1 MFFLGY
7 LIFYSILTT
16 LIDTSIFF
24 SIFSFVLGGMLYF
37 NSSSPL
43 QGIAICAFGLLH
55 LISRLCYHSKG
66 MHASVN
72 SYTNYNTCY
81 NFISISIATV
91 IFAIPIWYI
100 IIKSNIITLGNSPL
114 YIFIPSLLISW
125 AIFFKIVDRIF
136 IHNRETHE
144 VILGDYFTIYRNIRR
159 SLIHI
164 YIFKFKDSP
173 DLYSTGMW
181 RYRIFINKIGSK
193 FSCTFGKGIF
203 GTTYITSIKLIED
216 AGEHIP
222 TETGSYRV
230 FTFRKRNLSKKD
242 YTFPWHILLLASGI
256 LIFIFGIFIL
266 YVTYIKPQN
275 SNVRLLKYI
284 ELYKVIGVS
293 GIILGIILEIIAIFL
308 FIKHIRKK

>member
-1 MFFLGY
+1 MIFLIY
-7 LIFYSILTT
+7 LLIFSLLSVLIDLSILFSIASLFFG
-16 LIDTSIFF
+16 LIIYFDTSF
-24 SIFSFVLGGMLYF
+24 S
-37 NSSSPL
+37 L
-43 QGIAICAFGLLH
+43 QGMAICAFGLLH
-55 LISRLCYHSKG
+55 LISRLCYHSRKV
-66 MHASVN
+66 SSNPYIN
-72 SYTNYNTCY
+72 SYTSC
-81 NFISISIATV
+81 NFLSIFIATI

-100 IIKSNIITLGNSPL
+100 IVKSNIVTLGNSPL

-125 AIFFKIVDRIF
+125 AILFKIVDRIF
-136 IHNRETHE
+136 IHNRETQE
-144 VILGDYFTIYRNIRR
+144 VVLGDYFTIYKSIRR
-159 SLIHI
+159 SLTHI
-164 YIFKFKDSP
+164 YIFKFKNSP

-181 RYRIFINKIGSK
+181 RYRIFIDKLGSK

-203 GTTYITSIKLIED
+203 GTSYITSIKLIED
-216 AGEHIP
+216 AGEHVP

>member
-1 MFFLGY
+1 MLFLAY
-7 LIFYSILTT
+7 LFIFSLLSV
-16 LIDTSIFF
+16 LIDLSVFF
-24 SIFSFVLGGMLYF
+24 SILSFVLGGMLCF
-37 NSSSPL
+37 NSGSSL

-66 MHASVN
+66 MRASGS
-72 SYTNYNTCY
+72 SYIDYNTSY

-100 IIKSNIITLGNSPL
+100 IIKSNIITLENSPL
-114 YIFIPSLLISW
+114 YIFIPSLFISW

-136 IHNRETHE
+136 IHNRETQE
-144 VILGDYFTIYRNIRR
+144 VILGDYFTIYRSRR

-203 GTTYITSIKLIED
+203 GTSYITSIKLIED
-216 AGEHIP
+216 AGVNAP
-222 TETGSYRV
+222 
-230 FTFRKRNLSKKD
+230 
-242 YTFPWHILLLASGI
+242 
-256 LIFIFGIFIL
+256 
-266 YVTYIKPQN
+266 
-275 SNVRLLKYI
+275 
-284 ELYKVIGVS
+284 
-293 GIILGIILEIIAIFL
+293 
-308 FIKHIRKK
+308 IRKKIIFGGL

>member
-7 LIFYSILTT
+7 LFFYSVLSA
-16 LIDTSIFF
+16 LIDTSVFF
-24 SIFSFVLGGMLYF
+24 SIVSFVLGGLLYF
-37 NSSSPL
+37 NSNSPL
-43 QGIAICAFGLLH
+43 QGIGICAFGLLH

-72 SYTNYNTCY
+72 SYTNYNTSY

-136 IHNRETHE
+136 IHNRETQE

-242 YTFPWHILLLASGI
+242 YTFPWHILLLASVI

>member
-24 SIFSFVLGGMLYF
+24 SILSFILGGILYF
-37 NSSSPL
+37 NDSSPL
-43 QGIAICAFGLLH
+43 QGIAICTFGLLH

-72 SYTNYNTCY
+72 SYTNYNTSY
-81 NFISISIATV
+81 NFFSISIATI
-91 IFAIPIWYI
+91 IFAIPVWYI
-100 IIKSNIITLGNSPL
+100 IIISKAIRLPISPFYL
-114 YIFIPSLLISW
+114 FIPSLIIAW
-125 AIFFKIVDRIF
+125 AILFKIVDRIF
-136 IHNRETHE
+136 IHNRETQE
-144 VILGDYFTIYRNIRR
+144 VILGDYFTIHRSRR
-159 SLIHI
+159 SLTHI

-222 TETGSYRV
+222 TETGLYRV

-284 ELYKVIGVS
+284 ELYKVTGIS
-293 GIILGIILEIIAIFL
+293 GIILGLILVIISIFML
-308 FIKHIRKK
+308 IRKK

>member
-1 MFFLGY
+1 MFFIGY
-7 LIFYSILTT
+7 LFFYSVLSA
-16 LIDTSIFF
+16 LIDTSVFF
-24 SIFSFVLGGMLYF
+24 SIVSFVLGVLLYF
-37 NSSSPL
+37 NSNSPL
-43 QGIAICAFGLLH
+43 QGVEICAFGLLN
-55 LISRLCYHSKG
+55 LISSLCYHSKK
-66 MHASVN
+66 MHAGGR
-72 SYTNYNTCY
+72 SYVNYNTSY
-81 NFISISIATV
+81 NFLSISIATI
-91 IFAIPIWYI
+91 IFAIPVWYI
-100 IIKSNIITLGNSPL
+100 IIISKAVRLAISPFYL
-114 YIFIPSLLISW
+114 FIPSLIIAW
-125 AIFFKIVDRIF
+125 AILFKIVDRIF
-136 IHNRETHE
+136 IHNRETQE
-144 VILGDYFTIYRNIRR
+144 VVLGDYFTIHR
-159 SLIHI
+159 SKKSLTHI

-242 YTFPWHILLLASGI
+242 YTFPWHTLLLASGI

>member
-7 LIFYSILTT
+7 LFFYSVLST
-16 LIDTSIFF
+16 LIDTSILF
-24 SIFSFVLGGMLYF
+24 SIVSFVLGGLLYF
-37 NSSSPL
+37 NSNSHL
-43 QGIAICAFGLLH
+43 QGVEICAFGLLN
-55 LISRLCYHSKG
+55 LISSLCYHSKKIHTSG
-66 MHASVN
+66 S
-72 SYTNYNTCY
+72 SYVNYNTSY
-81 NFISISIATV
+81 NFLSISIATV
-91 IFAIPIWYI
+91 IFAIPVWYI
-100 IIKSNIITLGNSPL
+100 IIISKTVRLAISPFYL
-114 YIFIPSLLISW
+114 FIPSLIIAW
-125 AIFFKIVDRIF
+125 AILFKIVDRIF
-136 IHNRETHE
+136 IHNRETQE

-216 AGEHIP
+216 AGEHAP

>member
-1 MFFLGY
+1 MFFLVY
-7 LIFYSILTT
+7 LVFYSALSL
-16 LIDTSIFF
+16 LIDVSIFF
-24 SIFSFVLGGMLYF
+24 SILSFVLGGTLYF
-37 NSSSPL
+37 NSNSPL
-43 QGIAICAFGLLH
+43 QGIAICAFGLLI
-55 LISRLCYHSKG
+55 LISSLCYHSKK
-66 MHASVN
+66 MCASGS
-72 SYTNYNTCY
+72 SYVDYNTSY
-81 NFISISIATV
+81 NFLSISIATV
-91 IFAIPIWYI
+91 IFAIPIWCI
-100 IIKSNIITLGNSPL
+100 IVKSNIITLGNSPL
-114 YIFIPSLLISW
+114 YIFIPSLFISW
-125 AIFFKIVDRIF
+125 TILFKIVDRIF
-136 IHNRETHE
+136 IHNRETQE
-144 VILGDYFTIYRNIRR
+144 VVLGDYFTIHR
-159 SLIHI
+159 SKKSLTHV

-216 AGEHIP
+216 AGEHVP

-275 SNVRLLKYI
+275 SNVRLL
-284 ELYKVIGVS
+284 
-293 GIILGIILEIIAIFL
+293 II
-308 FIKHIRKK
+308 

>member
-1 MFFLGY
+1 MLFLVYLFIFSLLSVLIDLSMLFSIVSLFLGA
-7 LIFYSILTT
+7 ILC
-16 LIDTSIFF
+16 
-24 SIFSFVLGGMLYF
+24 F

-43 QGIAICAFGLLH
+43 QGIAICAFGLLN
-55 LISRLCYHSKG
+55 LISSLCYHSKK
-66 MHASVN
+66 MHAGGS
-72 SYTNYNTCY
+72 SFINYNTSC
-81 NFISISIATV
+81 NFLSISIATV
-91 IFAIPIWYI
+91 IFSIPIWYI
-100 IIKSNIITLGNSPL
+100 IVKTNIIEIGGSPL
-114 YIFIPSLLISW
+114 YIFIPSLFISW
-125 AIFFKIVDRIF
+125 TILFKIVDRIF
-136 IHNRETHE
+136 IHNRETQE
-144 VILGDYFTIYRNIRR
+144 VILGDHFTIYRNIRR

-216 AGEHIP
+216 AGEHVP

-275 SNVRLLKYI
+275 SNVRLL
-284 ELYKVIGVS
+284 
-293 GIILGIILEIIAIFL
+293 II
-308 FIKHIRKK
+308 

>member
-55 LISRLCYHSKG
+55 LISRLCYHSRKV
-66 MHASVN
+66 SSNPYIN
-72 SYTNYNTCY
+72 SYTSC
-81 NFISISIATV
+81 NFLSIFIATI

-100 IIKSNIITLGNSPL
+100 IVKSHIVTLGNSPL

-125 AIFFKIVDRIF
+125 AVLFKIVDRIF
-136 IHNRETHE
+136 IHNRETQE
-144 VILGDYFTIYRNIRR
+144 VVLWDYFTVYRSIRR
-159 SLIHI
+159 SLTHI
-164 YIFKFKDSP
+164 YIFKFKSSP

-181 RYRIFINKIGSK
+181 RYRIFIDKLGSK

-216 AGEHIP
+216 AGVNAPEN
-222 TETGSYRV
+222 TNSYST
-230 FTFRKRNLSKKD
+230 FPFRKRSLSKKD
-242 YTFPWHILLLASGI
+242 YTFPWHILLFASGI
-256 LIFIFGIFIL
+256 LVFCFGLFFL
-266 YVTYIKPQN
+266 YIAHIGPQN
-275 SNVRLLKYI
+275 SDVSLLKYF
-284 ELYKVIGVS
+284 EFYKVTGIS
-293 GIILGIILEIIAIFL
+293 GIILGITLVIISIFTL
-308 FIKHIRKK
+308 IRKK